1 MSESPRHEKN
11 RNSEKD
17 ATKKIEIAKPVRA
30 EAIQVSLPQ
39 ISGPACQDAVFAD
52 ASVDSRAPV
61 GDRSFGVV

>member
-1 MSESPRHEKN
+1 MSESSRHEKN
-11 RNSEKD
+11 RNSEED

-52 ASVDSRAPV
+52 ASVDSRAP
-61 GDRSFGVV
+61 DHSFGVV